1 MLWEADGLGYTL
13 WIDSSSSKLLWGH
26 NPLHRNFEAIESSVI
41 FTAPAWPS
49 RTHPTL
55 LDVQSSIHWPH
66 VPKHSTKI
74 YTSYGTQW
82 TLSCRGFPLVL
93 AREKAGRCS
102 GLRNQAKQSSRVM
115 TDIAVPKLEKAAFFP
130 SLQTGEKFEN
140 NIKKKKT
147 NRFSIASW
155 GKIALP
161 CSYTLP
167 TVPSVVTLSILTRET
182 QLLPCSFTEFAHFY
196 LAIFGKI
203 PNSLQKSLITS
214 LSQKERKVG
223 GKVRLWHSYVVYSSE
238 CLY

>member
-1 MLWEADGLGYTL
+1 MLWEADRLGYTL
-13 WIDSSSSKLLWGH
+13 WIDSSSSKSLWGH

-55 LDVQSSIHWPH
+55 LGVQSSIHWPH

-74 YTSYGTQW
+74 YISYGTQW

-115 TDIAVPKLEKAAFFP
+115 TDIAVPKLEKKTFFP

-140 NIKKKKT
+140 NIKKKKKKQVF
-147 NRFSIASW
+147 NFFLRENCSPFLSGYIWQNIKQSSKKLDNQLVSK
-155 GKIALP
+155 GKE
-161 CSYTLP
+161 S
-167 TVPSVVTLSILTRET
+167 
-182 QLLPCSFTEFAHFY
+182 
-196 LAIFGKI
+196 
-203 PNSLQKSLITS
+203 
-214 LSQKERKVG
+214 G
-223 GKVRLWHSYVVYSSE
+223 GKGETVA
-238 CLY
+238 